1 MIVEMGGAFFE
12 KKMQLRWSS
21 GLRNVLWTYINR

>member
-12 KKMQLRWSS
+12 KMQLRWSS

>member
-12 KKMQLRWSS
+12 KMQLRWSN